1 MRNVD
6 EIKRLEGEL
15 GRYKKMVADR
25 DKQIKKL
32 NGYNEAVEELRKA
45 LDAYMIQM
53 CLRFGFTEEVGGAL
67 YEHCLTLP
75 KNNIQETLD
84 KYKLELY
91 AGEKEDEII
100 MQAVER
106 ESRTD

>member
-1 MRNVD
+1 MRNVE

-25 DKQIKKL
+25 DKQIEKL

-45 LDAYMIQM
+45 LDSYMIQM
-53 CLRFGFTEEVGGAL
+53 CLRFGFTEEVGAEL

-91 AGEKEDEII
+91 AGENEDEII
-100 MQAVER
+100 MRAVER